1 MRYIAYLRTST
12 KEQNPER
19 QIMAVK
25 EYAAANKIELADE
38 DIYVEQA
45 SGKNFERPV
54 WQSLKQIAFRPG
66 VTLIV
71 TELDRLGR
79 DMAAIKD
86 EWRWL
91 TDKGVEIIVT
101 ENELLNTSG
110 RSDLERMLIS
120 NIVFELLGYVA
131 EKERQKLKARQAQGI
146 NNARAK
152 GLYKG
157 RKPIEVSAAE
167 FAAVY
172 KRWRVDKEITAKR
185 AMELLGVKKD
195 VFYNKVKEYEKS
207 REAANV

>member
-12 KEQNPER
+12 REQNPER
-19 QIMAVK
+19 QITAVK
-25 EYAAANKIELADE
+25 EYAAAHGISLADE
-38 DIYVEQA
+38 DIHIEQA
-45 SGKNFERPV
+45 SGKDFDRPV
-54 WQSLKQIAFRPG
+54 WQSLKRIAFRSG
-66 VTLIV
+66 VTLII

-110 RSDLERMLIS
+110 RSDLERTLINS
-120 NIVFELLGYVA
+120 IVFEILAYTA

-146 NNARAK
+146 KNAQEK

-157 RKPIEVSAAE
+157 RKPIKIDDEA
-167 FAAVY
+167 FARIY
-172 KRWRVDKEITAKR
+172 KRWRVDREITAKK

-195 VFYNKVKEYEKS
+195 VFYAKAKMFENKK
-207 REAANV
+207 